1 MKRIPFSII
10 SVLLAVV
17 ISCNSNKQNPETGP
31 VNLQAKADS
40 LEKEVIEGHD
50 VAMPKSMKIPALQK
64 EAKRLIDSIGK
75 LPAKAQEAAAPYKT
89 KLEELVKD
97 LEYAGMAMD
106 KWMTEYSF
114 DSARDNI
121 EQRIKYLTEEMIK
134 VDKVKEAVSGS
145 IAKADSLLK
154 ATL

>member
-1 MKRIPFSII
+1 MKRIPFSVIT
-10 SVLLAVV
+10 VLLVV
-17 ISCNSNKQNPETGP
+17 AISCNSDKKNPETGP
-31 VNLQAKADS
+31 ENLQAKADS
-40 LEKEVIEGHD
+40 LEKAVIEGHD
-50 VAMPKSMKIPALQK
+50 VAMPKSMKIPDLQK
-64 EAKRLIDSIGK
+64 EAKRLIDSISR

-89 KLEELVKD
+89 KLEGLVKD

-121 EQRIKYLTEEMIK
+121 EQRIKYLTEEKIK
-134 VDKVKEAVSGS
+134 VDKVKEAVLGS

-154 ATL
+154 ATR